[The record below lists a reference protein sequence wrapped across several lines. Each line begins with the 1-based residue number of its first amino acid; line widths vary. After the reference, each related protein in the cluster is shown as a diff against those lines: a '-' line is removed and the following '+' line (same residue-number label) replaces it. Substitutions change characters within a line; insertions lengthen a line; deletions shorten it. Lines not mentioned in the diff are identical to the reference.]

1 MSKRKAEKE
10 KEPEQAQVPDWLDQ
24 LVDEI
29 YAKPRDGRWGAPCT
43 LLPPGEAPGQGHG
56 EGAPTVPPVHKGEQA
71 NGFYRRKLHLTL
83 GKLNLKVPRVRYARS
98 FRPDQRSFLLAGRG
112 STRTTRSC

>member
-29 YAKPRDGRWGAPCT
+29 YAKPRDGRWRAPCT
-43 LLPPGEAPGQGHG
+43 LLPP
-56 EGAPTVPPVHKGEQA
+56 
-71 NGFYRRKLHLTL
+71 
-83 GKLNLKVPRVRYARS
+83 
-98 FRPDQRSFLLAGRG
+98 
-112 STRTTRSC
+112 